1 MIIAREDLNQ
11 MKDLARRM
19 SVTPN
24 WETKRLYE
32 MQHDFRDR
40 MAEKYGE
47 KAAIAM
53 LTKAWKLSAR
63 MRLEGEI

>member
-1 MIIAREDLNQ
+1 MIIAREDLER
-11 MKDLARRM
+11 MKELARKI

-32 MQHDFRDR
+32 MQHEFRDL

-47 KAAIAM
+47 KIAIAM

-63 MRLEGEI
+63 MRVSGEL